1 MARVRKENEMEEMN
15 QTEMLVKLAEENQ
28 TRKILEIVEKSKDLN
43 EAKEEIKKLLTK

>member
-1 MARVRKENEMEEMN
+1 MEEMN
-15 QTEMLVKLAEENQ
+15 QIEMLVKLAEENQ